1 MDSTVDPLDWHRI
14 LLGEAPPLYLVE
26 VGLRILMLFV
36 LLLLVVRLLGKRE
49 QETLSPMQQMLMIA
63 LGSAAGDVMLYP
75 DVSIASAAMILIGV
89 ALLTVLLENTAN
101 RFRPVRDYLESRPR
115 ILLRDGKVDFDALA
129 KERTT
134 QRELYAVLRNK
145 GAVALSQVELAILE
159 VTGAISVVLND
170 SKPNKRDLIDYLL
183 HPESEDRPQ
192 GRAGHKLVDDETD
205 PNIVLG
211 RSPRSGAD
219 ES

>member
-1 MDSTVDPLDWHRI
+1 MDKNFTPLDWHRI
-14 LLGEAPPLYLVE
+14 MLGEAPPMFLAE
-26 VGLRILMLFV
+26 IGLRILMLFV

-75 DVSIASAAMILIGV
+75 EVPIAAAAMILFGV
-89 ALLTVLLENTAN
+89 ALLTILLEKTAS
-101 RFRPVRDYLESRPR
+101 RFRPVRDYIESRPR

-134 QRELYAVLRNK
+134 RRELYAVLRSK
-145 GAVALSQVELAILE
+145 GAVALSQVELAVLE

-170 SKPNKRDLIDYLL
+170 SKPEQRDLIDYLL
-183 HPESEDRPQ
+183 DSAKKPPHHD
-192 GRAGHKLVDDETD
+192 RAGSH
-205 PNIVLG
+205 
-211 RSPRSGAD
+211 
-219 ES
+219 